1 MSLAILLNI
10 LSIFTIIIFFP
21 ELIFLDVIMDEQD
34 KKRAKWIII
43 VFGLLVLP
51 ANIARLFWG
60 ESSLSQGLIAV
71 SFSVTLAIFGIFCLN
86 SYNWFKEY
94 IEGKRDIKKDKKDY
108 FIFT

>member
-1 MSLAILLNI
+1 MSLAVLLNALSMFTVI
-10 LSIFTIIIFFP
+10 LFFP
-21 ELIFLDVIMDEQD
+21 ELIFLDVIMDGKD

-71 SFSVTLAIFGIFCLN
+71 SFTVTLTIFGIFCLN
-86 SYNWFKEY
+86 SYNWLKEY
-94 IEGKRDIKKDKKDY
+94 LEWKRDIKKDKKDY